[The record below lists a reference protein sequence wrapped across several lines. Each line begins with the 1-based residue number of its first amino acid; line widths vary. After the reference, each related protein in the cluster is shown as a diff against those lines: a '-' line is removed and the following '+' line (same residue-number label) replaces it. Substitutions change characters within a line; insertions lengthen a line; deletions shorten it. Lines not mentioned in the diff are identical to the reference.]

1 MMYRRIVTVL
11 AVLALV
17 PVLAI
22 AKPGTVKGKIT
33 INGKAKDLR
42 YVYAYKDGANTTVL
56 LTDSKLD
63 DAVIGDRFALMKLAK
78 EDKFTGV
85 QATITPKGEI
95 PTATFYTAAE
105 DGYFDAMGMHDW
117 KKKTQTAGEIAGNL
131 SIDKEHK
138 FFKTTYSYSADFD
151 TPIGPEPKK
160 KH

>member
-1 MMYRRIVTVL
+1 MFIAALFLLPL
-11 AVLALV
+11 AAW
-17 PVLAI
+17 AS
-22 AKPGTVKGKIT
+22 PGTAKGKIT
-33 INGKAKDLR
+33 INGKSKGLT
-42 YVYAYKDGANTTVL
+42 YAYAWKDGANTTVL
-56 LTDSKLD
+56 LSDVKIDEKAL
-63 DAVIGDRFALMKLAK
+63 GDHFALTGLARK
-78 EDKFTGV
+78 DKFTGV

-117 KKKTQTAGEIAGNL
+117 KKKTQTASEIAGNL

-138 FFKTTYSYSADFD
+138 FFKTTYSYSAEFD